1 MQSARPVH
9 ENLGE
14 LSHALSRENM
24 VLYFNNNLLKKAK
37 PRFCLFPSICRKAH
51 GKGEAAAL
59 CNMCALK
66 KLNGVPENRNA
77 RSGVRFLGIRSN
89 KCTRAWRQATRT
101 ACPPSPC
108 CDVPRGESRSG
119 FPSDRTILQ
128 PSARREIG
136 EQLSC
141 AFENRVSQKAHPI
154 CRIPATFAGKV
165 KPHDFII
172 CVHLFIAR
180 RGKLRRL
187 AALPRAAG
195 LSSNHGKKF

>member
-89 KCTRAWRQATRT
+89 KSTRAWRQVTRA

-108 CDVPRGESRSG
+108 CDVLRGENRSG
-119 FPSDRTILQ
+119 FP
-128 PSARREIG
+128 
-136 EQLSC
+136 
-141 AFENRVSQKAHPI
+141 
-154 CRIPATFAGKV
+154 
-165 KPHDFII
+165 
-172 CVHLFIAR
+172 
-180 RGKLRRL
+180 
-187 AALPRAAG
+187 
-195 LSSNHGKKF
+195 SNHGKKFYQLKTFFVNPSTHIRRVFLHIHVHVARFILQGARVNFRQQPLV